1 MQLSCIWLRKYLGE
15 VRIFQVAT
23 EKYLGNKNFFEQ
35 RKRTN
40 FSGQSFQIK
49 KKITV

>member
-23 EKYLGNKNFFEQ
+23 EKYLIFLSRE
-35 RKRTN
+35 
-40 FSGQSFQIK
+40 SEPIFQDKVSKLK